1 MKKKSVTSLKLKKSS
16 VSTLNINILTV
27 KGGLGDSF
35 HICNSVN
42 NFCDTINV
50 TKCYGNV
57 ECGYFNTRIDVC

>member
-1 MKKKSVTSLKLKKSS
+1 MKKKNIISLKLKKSS
-16 VSTLNINILTV
+16 VSSLNILST

-57 ECGYFNTRIDVC
+57 ECGVFNTRIDVC